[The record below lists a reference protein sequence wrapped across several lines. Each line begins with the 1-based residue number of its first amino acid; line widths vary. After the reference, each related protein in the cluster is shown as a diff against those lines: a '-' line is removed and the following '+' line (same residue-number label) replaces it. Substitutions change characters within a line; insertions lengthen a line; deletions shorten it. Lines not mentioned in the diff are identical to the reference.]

1 MTQKVKNK
9 NIKKERDAMAGEG
22 APRPTSHESG
32 EAGGENLQ
40 DLREKL
46 KTFLRECGDSMKAE
60 IAKKDK
66 FKDITE
72 DKIDSLSDDD
82 LKELN
87 SVVEECLSN
96 SAEAFEK
103 QSVEKLMSLSFAAF
117 FGVLENYERDHPDA
131 PKLQGYSRKAVEEFV
146 KACLDQPGAGSRD
159 FLELVERLDIQQKT
173 VDSVKKQRAG
183 GNGNTGGS
191 NQGNGETGGNGN
203 GNGGGNGE
211 TGGNG
216 NGSGSGN
223 GNGETG
229 GNGNGSGENG
239 ENGADALEAKKK
251 ERIKQIIDNLFG
263 SEDKVRPGVIAFG
276 DGAAFD
282 DPSAWLDRSQVE
294 EELWIWLSVFKEE
307 DRFNT
312 YADKAEEGLKRRK
325 EIIDDINS
333 RFSVKQIKKV
343 LKEDNLTTYTDL
355 DLSELEQLVTKL
367 EKEGNSPERKK
378 KKKRGNLLTKVG
390 ALFATAL
397 IMVTQNGC
405 SKEDVK
411 KAPTGPDTQIVE
423 TVEYDDANSDMPD
436 LEAAEVERD
445 VGGAETQEGT
455 WDAAHGG
462 DARGL
467 WASLSGENDNPD
479 KEGPH
484 DLVAASEFA
493 DYLQEGKLDTE
504 EGQQEFK
511 DHLVDVASR
520 EGVIMEQMADYAQ
533 KHGDLD
539 FLPESIRGLKGEELE
554 DAIKENRG
562 GCYDELVKNLQEK
575 LASGKVSVDKLQPGM
590 YTNYYA
596 KMTNPNELATIDNL
610 ELETTTTWENGSPVF
625 RLSFADGSVW
635 LLKGKCIQL
644 VELIPSE
651 EVVVTTT
658 TPIVVTMPG
667 ETTTTTTTTST
678 TETSTT
684 PVTSTTPATTTTTTP
699 TTTETTPATTT
710 APTTTETMPA
720 TTTTPETTT
729 TPTTT
734 TADNSKHE
742 EALAAGQGTD
752 VRPVEEGA
760 RIDEDATQEPYVYN
774 FTAPVS
780 PEAQNADQTFIE
792 YNFADEMGEEAA
804 RRREAAAQEQQAIDA
819 QRGREDAAPV
829 DLDTLG
835 GSGF

>member
-46 KTFLRECGDSMKAE
+46 KTFLHECGDSMKAE

-96 SAEAFEK
+96 SAEALEK
-103 QSVEKLMSLSFAAF
+103 QGVEKLMSLSFAAF
-117 FGVLENYERDHPDA
+117 FGVLENYEKDHPDA

-159 FLELVERLDIQQKT
+159 FLELVERLDVQQKT
-173 VDSVKKQRAG
+173 VDSIKNQRAG

-191 NQGNGETGGNGN
+191 NSGNGETGGNGN
-203 GNGGGNGE
+203 GNGNGE

-216 NGSGSGN
+216 NGNNGN

-229 GNGNGSGENG
+229 GNGSGSG

-251 ERIKQIIDNLFG
+251 ERIKQIIDIVFG
-263 SEDKVRPGVIAFG
+263 DDDKVRPGVFVAK
-276 DGAAFD
+276 DAPAFD
-282 DPSAWLDRSQVE
+282 DPSAWVDRSQGE
-294 EELWIWLSVFKEE
+294 EMLSK
-307 DRFNT
+307 RFVGVDDEKT
-312 YADKAEEGLKRRK
+312 FDLGAEFNEHSLQWRK
-325 EIIDDINS
+325 QMIDGINS
-333 RFSVKQIKKV
+333 RFSVDQIKKV
-343 LKEDNLTTYTDL
+343 LKEDNRTTYTN
-355 DLSELEQLVTKL
+355 LSNEKLKRLVERLE
-367 EKEGNSPERKK
+367 EEGNSPEKKK
-378 KKKRGNLLTKVG
+378 KKKRGKLITRIG
-390 ALFATAL
+390 ALFTATLMTVGLAGASR
-397 IMVTQNGC
+397 QNARQ
-405 SKEDVK
+405 KVPT
-411 KAPTGPDTQIVE
+411 APGMQIVE
-423 TVEYDDANSDMPD
+423 AVEYEDANASISG
-436 LEAAEVERD
+436 LESAEADRD
-445 VGGAETQEGT
+445 VGSAETLEGT

-467 WASLSGENDNPD
+467 WASLSGEGSNSD

-493 DYLQEGKLDTE
+493 EYLQEGKLDTE

-575 LASGKVSVDKLQPGM
+575 LASGKVSVDKLQPGT

-610 ELETTTTWENGSPVF
+610 ELENTTTWENGSPVF
-625 RLSFADGSVW
+625 RLTFADGSVW

-644 VELIPSE
+644 VEMITTDE
-651 EVVVTTT
+651 TTTTTT
-658 TPIVVTMPG
+658 TPVVATTPG
-667 ETTTTTTTTST
+667 ETTTTTTTTTST

-684 PVTSTTPATTTTTTP
+684 PLTSTTTTTSTTP
-699 TTTETTPATTT
+699 TTTTTST
-710 APTTTETMPA
+710 PTTTETMPA
-720 TTTTPETTT
+720 STTTTTSTTPETTT
-729 TPTTT
+729 TTTT
-734 TADNSKHE
+734 TPDNSKHE

-752 VRPVEEGA
+752 VRPVEEGPK
-760 RIDEDATQEPYVYN
+760 IDEDVAQEPYVYN
-774 FTAPVS
+774 FTTPVS

-804 RRREAAAQEQQAIDA
+804 RRREAAAQQQRAVDA
-819 QRGREDAAPV
+819 QRGNEDAAPM

>member
-9 NIKKERDAMAGEG
+9 NIKRERDAMAGEG

-46 KTFLRECGDSMKAE
+46 KTFLHECGDSMKAE
-60 IAKKDK
+60 IAKNDK

-72 DKIDSLSDDD
+72 GQIDSLSDDD

-96 SAEAFEK
+96 SAEALEK
-103 QSVEKLMSLSFAAF
+103 QGVEKLMSLSFAAF
-117 FGVLENYERDHPDA
+117 FGVLENYEKDHPDA

-159 FLELVERLDIQQKT
+159 FLELVERLDVQQKT
-173 VDSVKKQRAG
+173 VDSVKNQRAG

-191 NQGNGETGGNGN
+191 NPGNGETGGNGN
-203 GNGGGNGE
+203 GNGSGE

-216 NGSGSGN
+216 NNGG

-229 GNGNGSGENG
+229 GNGSGENG
-239 ENGADALEAKKK
+239 ENGADTFEARKK

-263 SEDKVRPGVIAFG
+263 DEDKVRPGVFYPNDAP
-276 DGAAFD
+276 AFD
-282 DPSAWLDRSQVE
+282 DPSAWMDRSQA
-294 EELWIWLSVFKEE
+294 EE
-307 DRFNT
+307 DLWDYVSGLNEEDFN
-312 YADKAEEGLKRRK
+312 ALAPGHEGLLKWRK
-325 EIIDDINS
+325 EMIDDMNS
-333 RFSVKQIKKV
+333 RFSVDQIKKV
-343 LKEDNLTTYTDL
+343 LKEDNRTTYTDL
-355 DLSELEQLVTKL
+355 DVIELKRLVARL
-367 EKEGNSPERKK
+367 EEENNSPEKKK
-378 KKKRGNLLTKVG
+378 KKKRGKLIARIGAFFTATLMAVGVAGISRQNAKQKVP
-390 ALFATAL
+390 TAPS
-397 IMVTQNGC
+397 M
-405 SKEDVK
+405 
-411 KAPTGPDTQIVE
+411 QIVE
-423 TVEYDDANSDMPD
+423 AVEYEDANASISG
-436 LEAAEVERD
+436 LEAAEADRD
-445 VGGAETQEGT
+445 VESAEIQEGT

-467 WASLSGENDNPD
+467 WASLSGEGSNSD

-575 LASGKVSVDKLQPGM
+575 LASGKVSVDKLQPGT

-610 ELETTTTWENGSPVF
+610 ELENTTTWENGSPVF
-625 RLSFADGSVW
+625 RLTFADGSVW

-644 VELIPSE
+644 VEMITTDETTTTTTP
-651 EVVVTTT
+651 VVTTT
-658 TPIVVTMPG
+658 PG
-667 ETTTTTTTTST
+667 ETTTTTTATST

-684 PVTSTTPATTTTTTP
+684 TTTSTAPTTTTTTAP
-699 TTTETTPATTT
+699 TTTTTST
-710 APTTTETMPA
+710 PTTTETMPA
-720 TTTTPETTT
+720 STTTTTTTTPETTT
-729 TPTTT
+729 TTTT
-734 TADNSKHE
+734 TDNSKHE

-752 VRPVEEGA
+752 VRPVEEGPK
-760 RIDEDATQEPYVYN
+760 IDEDTTQEPYVYN

-804 RRREAAAQEQQAIDA
+804 RRREAAAQEQRAVDA
-819 QRGREDAAPV
+819 QRGNEDAASLN
-829 DLDTLG
+829 LDTLG

>member
-40 DLREKL
+40 DIREKL
-46 KTFLRECGDSMKAE
+46 KTFLHECGDSMKAE
-60 IAKKDK
+60 IAKNDK

-72 DKIDSLSDDD
+72 DQIDSLSDDD

-96 SAEAFEK
+96 SAEALEK
-103 QSVEKLMSLSFAAF
+103 QGVEKLMSLSFAAF
-117 FGVLENYERDHPDA
+117 FGVLENYEKDHPDA

-159 FLELVERLDIQQKT
+159 FLELVERLDVQQKT
-173 VDSVKKQRAG
+173 VDSVKNQRAG
-183 GNGNTGGS
+183 GNGNTGG
-191 NQGNGETGGNGN
+191 NNT
-203 GNGGGNGE
+203 GNGE

-216 NGSGSGN
+216 NGSGN

-229 GNGNGSGENG
+229 GNGSGENG

-251 ERIKQIIDNLFG
+251 EYIKQVIDNVFG
-263 SEDKVRPGVIAFG
+263 DEDKVRPGVFYPNDAP
-276 DGAAFD
+276 AFD
-282 DPSAWLDRSQVE
+282 DPSAWMDRSQA
-294 EELWIWLSVFKEE
+294 EE
-307 DRFNT
+307 DLWDYVSGLNEEDFN
-312 YADKAEEGLKRRK
+312 ALAPGHEGMLKWRK
-325 EIIDDINS
+325 RVIDDMNS
-333 RFSVKQIKKV
+333 RFSVDQIKKV

-355 DLSELEQLVTKL
+355 EILKLEQLVAKL
-367 EKEGNSPERKK
+367 EKEDDPSGTGHEDEGNSPEKK
-378 KKKRGNLLTKVG
+378 KKKKWGKLATRIGAFFTATLMAVGLAGASRQNAKQKVP
-390 ALFATAL
+390 TAPS
-397 IMVTQNGC
+397 M
-405 SKEDVK
+405 
-411 KAPTGPDTQIVE
+411 QIVE
-423 TVEYDDANSDMPD
+423 AVEYEDANASISG
-436 LEAAEVERD
+436 LEAAEADRD
-445 VGGAETQEGT
+445 VESAEAQEGT

-467 WASLSGENDNPD
+467 WASLSGEGSNSD

-493 DYLQEGKLDTE
+493 EYLQEGKLDTE

-520 EGVIMEQMADYAQ
+520 EGVIMEQMADYTQ

-575 LASGKVSVDKLQPGM
+575 LASGKVSVDKLQPGT

-610 ELETTTTWENGSPVF
+610 ELENTTTWENGSPVF
-625 RLSFADGSVW
+625 RLTFADGSVW

-644 VELIPSE
+644 VEMITTDETTTTTTTP
-651 EVVVTTT
+651 VVTTT
-658 TPIVVTMPG
+658 PG
-667 ETTTTTTTTST
+667 ETTTTTTATST

-684 PVTSTTPATTTTTTP
+684 TTTST
-699 TTTETTPATTT
+699 
-710 APTTTETMPA
+710 PTTTETMPA
-720 TTTTPETTT
+720 STTTTTTTTTPETTT
-729 TPTTT
+729 TTTT
-734 TADNSKHE
+734 TDNSKHE

-752 VRPVEEGA
+752 VRPVEEGPK
-760 RIDEDATQEPYVYN
+760 IDEDTTQEPYVYN

-804 RRREAAAQEQQAIDA
+804 RRREAAAQEQRAVDA
-819 QRGREDAAPV
+819 QRGNEDAV
-829 DLDTLG
+829 SLNLDTLG

>member
-72 DKIDSLSDDD
+72 DKIDSLSEDD

-87 SVVEECLSN
+87 SVVEECLSS

-117 FGVLENYERDHPDA
+117 FGVLENYEKDHPDA

-146 KACLDQPGAGSRD
+146 RACLDQPGAGSRD

-173 VDSVKKQRAG
+173 VDSVKNQRAG
-183 GNGNTGGS
+183 GNG
-191 NQGNGETGGNGN
+191 ETG

-216 NGSGSGN
+216 NGN

-239 ENGADALEAKKK
+239 ENDADAFEAKKK

-263 SEDKVRPGVIAFG
+263 SEDKVRPGVFFAE
-276 DGAAFD
+276 DAPAFD
-282 DPSAWLDRSQVE
+282 DPSAWVDRSQAEGILLNQLSGLNE
-294 EELWIWLSVFKEE
+294 EYFDVLAPGSEKV
-307 DRFNT
+307 
-312 YADKAEEGLKRRK
+312 LKQRK

-355 DLSELEQLVTKL
+355 DLDDLEQLVAKL
-367 EKEGNSPERKK
+367 EKEGNSPEREK
-378 KKKRGNLLTKVG
+378 KKKRGKLIARIGAFFTATLMAVGLAGVSRQNAKQKVP
-390 ALFATAL
+390 TAPS
-397 IMVTQNGC
+397 M
-405 SKEDVK
+405 
-411 KAPTGPDTQIVE
+411 QIVE
-423 TVEYDDANSDMPD
+423 AVEYEDANASTSS
-436 LEAAEVERD
+436 LEAAEAEGD
-445 VGGAETQEGT
+445 VGGAEAQEGT

-462 DARGL
+462 DARGF
-467 WASLSGENDNPD
+467 WASLSGESDNPD

-575 LASGKVSVDKLQPGM
+575 LASGKVSVDKLQPGT

-610 ELETTTTWENGSPVF
+610 ELENTTTWENGSPVF
-625 RLSFADGSVW
+625 RLTFADGSVW

-644 VELIPSE
+644 VELITTDETITTTTP
-651 EVVVTTT
+651 VVTTT
-658 TPIVVTMPG
+658 PG
-667 ETTTTTTTTST
+667 ETTTTTTATST

-684 PVTSTTPATTTTTTP
+684 PVTSTTTTTSTTP
-699 TTTETTPATTT
+699 TTTTTST
-710 APTTTETMPA
+710 PTTTETMPA
-720 TTTTPETTT
+720 STTTTTTTTTPETTT
-729 TPTTT
+729 TTTT
-734 TADNSKHE
+734 TDNSKHE
-742 EALAAGQGTD
+742 GALAAGQGTD
-752 VRPVEEGA
+752 VRPVEEGP

-819 QRGREDAAPV
+819 QRGSEDAASV